1 MSAPPFAPDGASTA
15 QMASEGAPPELV
27 VELDADGMVRAVER
41 PEWVGEAGPRVG
53 EPITRSLALEL
64 GSLTTTLE
72 RTARS
77 AGSEPIMARL
87 VGAGELR
94 PVTGRVT
101 PLPRLPARRPDSAQ
115 NRPDRE
121 PTADDADAGGGK
133 APIRGWLLAL
143 RPDTDLPARLLAA
156 APHVLI
162 QAVEQMSVGLTLTDR
177 AGRIVFANRAEAA
190 MHGYEPEELIGM
202 PSRLLG
208 VTGDARPPSPAALVN
223 TPWGRQRLNRRR
235 GGDVFPVRLVSD
247 DVRGESG
254 RVLGRITVCEDVTER
269 ARLDRMQEEFVTV
282 VSHELRTP
290 LTSIL
295 GCLALLRNDQSPPE
309 RFAEALAIAER
320 NGRLLLTLVSDL
332 LDLERAVSGA
342 LEIDLTAVPVAGVLR
357 EAARRAEGSA
367 GQAGSE
373 SAPSRIV
380 IDLDGLDRAPG
391 ATEAT
396 VRADRERL
404 LQALGHLLS
413 NALKFSPAGSPVF
426 LVARRSPDHTTL
438 VVADQGPG
446 IPEAFRARSF
456 EPFLQADASRTRP
469 AAGTGLGLALAR
481 ALTERMGGRL
491 DLADD
496 PAGGPTN
503 RGTTLHLRLP
513 NG

>member
-1 MSAPPFAPDGASTA
+1 
-15 QMASEGAPPELV
+15 
-27 VELDADGMVRAVER
+27 
-41 PEWVGEAGPRVG
+41 
-53 EPITRSLALEL
+53 
-64 GSLTTTLE
+64 
-72 RTARS
+72 
-77 AGSEPIMARL
+77 
-87 VGAGELR
+87 
-94 PVTGRVT
+94 
-101 PLPRLPARRPDSAQ
+101 
-115 NRPDRE
+115 
-121 PTADDADAGGGK
+121 
-133 APIRGWLLAL
+133 
-143 RPDTDLPARLLAA
+143 
-156 APHVLI
+156 
-162 QAVEQMSVGLTLTDR
+162 MSVGLTLTDR

-247 DVRGESG
+247 DVRDESG

-309 RFAEALAIAER
+309 RSAEALAIAER

-413 NALKFSPAGSPVF
+413 NALKFSPAGSPVR
-426 LVARRSPDHTTL
+426 LAARRGPDHTTL

-446 IPEAFRARSF
+446 IPEEFPHPVVRAVPPGRRLQDPARRGHRPRPGAGARPDRTHGRTPRSRGRSGRRRHRSGHHPAPPPPQRLTRPPPAGRPPSRSGQSRPAFDP
-456 EPFLQADASRTRP
+456 PFPRCGNSDLSSVICLVISAAHTHRRHGGDDASHQDSRP
-469 AAGTGLGLALAR
+469 
-481 ALTERMGGRL
+481 GGDR
-491 DLADD
+491 
-496 PAGGPTN
+496 
-503 RGTTLHLRLP
+503 
-513 NG
+513 